1 MFTGVKH
8 YAGSLGRHCYRFLY
22 SADLEADLRKR
33 EAVPRV
39 NLEARHREGFK
50 ACFLDTNRVDG
61 RGHSN
66 KVEETFTIAGGIP
79 GCLTG
84 LVDEGY
90 FGAWNKSIGDIP
102 NRTGYRCRVLC
113 SGDRHQQE
121 HGHRPERPAPKRL
134 Q

>member
-1 MFTGVKH
+1 MFTRGKQ
-8 YAGSLGRHCYRFLY
+8 YAGELRRHCYRFLY

-66 KVEETFTIAGGIP
+66 KVEETFTIAGGIA
-79 GCLTG
+79 GRLTG
-84 LVDEGY
+84 LVYEGY
-90 FGAWNKSIGDIP
+90 FGARNKRIGNIP
-102 NRTGYRCRVLC
+102 NRTGYRCRILR

-121 HGHRPERPAPKRL
+121 HSRYPERPALKRL